1 MVRLFNLI
9 IVQTDIT
16 SNFGLE
22 VLQGPVVRKPIKV
35 NPRLQL
41 TEVSCSVVK
50 LFLFLNSNFKVVVKK
65 SHRQNCGTKLFLK
78 NLYKWFYSHTSSRK

>member
-1 MVRLFNLI
+1 MVRLFHLI

-35 NPRLQL
+35 NPRLK
-41 TEVSCSVVK
+41 VNRG
-50 LFLFLNSNFKVVVKK
+50 FLLG
-65 SHRQNCGTKLFLK
+65 RENCF
-78 NLYKWFYSHTSSRK
+78 